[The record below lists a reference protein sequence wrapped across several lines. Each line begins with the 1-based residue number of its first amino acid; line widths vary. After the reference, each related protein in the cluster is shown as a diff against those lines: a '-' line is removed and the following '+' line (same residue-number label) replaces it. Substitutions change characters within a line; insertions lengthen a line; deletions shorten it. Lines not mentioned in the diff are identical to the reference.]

1 MRDTNGK
8 WQKDSTTWFLGLAE
22 RRDLFLP
29 GFGNLTI
36 TLMQGDVA
44 VLFANTWHAGVAE
57 QAGAD
62 GSEVLFGYF
71 DRATNFSAA
80 DAKFEV
86 GPGRSSAT
94 LCQTSTKLTSLLVT
108 NLVVCALHSEGS

>member
-1 MRDTNGK
+1 MED
-8 WQKDSTTWFLGLAE
+8 DSATWFLCLAD

-29 GFGNLTI
+29 GFGAV
-36 TLMQGDVA
+36 TLRQGDVA
-44 VLFANTWHAGVAE
+44 VLFANTWHAGMAE

-80 DAKFEV
+80 EAKFEV
-86 GPGRSSAT
+86 GPLLGDAPPDHT
-94 LCQTSTKLTSLLVT
+94 CFECSTIRFEQQQQLSITGQAIQLL
-108 NLVVCALHSEGS
+108 